1 MRTAIVGGGAAGFF
15 AAINLKEM
23 CPEMQ
28 VSILE
33 RSSHPL
39 AKVEISGGGR
49 CNLTNTFASVGSD
62 LAQVYPRGY
71 RLLSRLFRSFSHR
84 DAYEWFERRGVAL
97 VTQDDDCV
105 FPRSQDARSISHLF
119 LHEARRLGIELQT
132 GVRIN
137 QLSNLSDYDNVVIAI
152 GGQPRRER
160 LLWLEQ
166 PIEEPV
172 PSLFTLSIA
181 DERLHEL
188 MGTVV
193 PQAQALL
200 PGTRLRASGPL
211 LITHWGMSGPC
222 ILRLSSYGA
231 RMLHD
236 CDYRHPLAINWL
248 GLSVSEAQQML
259 AQIISSHPQRQLG
272 SLRPDGMQ
280 QRLWQ
285 YLLEKSLASRAHAP
299 WGSLNQKEQNRLLNT
314 LTNDTYA
321 ISGRAPHRDEFVTCG
336 GVCLTAVNPQTLES
350 KTHPRLY
357 FVGEVLDIDGVTGG
371 FNFQAAWTTAYTVA
385 RAITANI

>member
-1 MRTAIVGGGAAGFF
+1 MKQKRVTLKSVVLLLTLLALPLTVAAQSVKGSVTDAQSGEPLIGVTVKTLDGKGMAVTDFDGKYDVQAADDARLQFSYVG
-15 AAINLKEM
+15 
-23 CPEMQ
+23 
-28 VSILE
+28 
-33 RSSHPL
+33 
-39 AKVEISGGGR
+39 
-49 CNLTNTFASVGSD
+49 
-62 LAQVYPRGY
+62 
-71 RLLSRLFRSFSHR
+71 
-84 DAYEWFERRGVAL
+84 YENVV

-132 GVRIN
+132 GIRIN